1 MTQTNALHQHEL
13 NEEKYSDLV
22 DELFFEGDEN
32 PTFRVY
38 DLDSANWV
46 FRKLQALIAKQNDI
60 NALAEK
66 EVARIRDW
74 QEKETAGI
82 AGHISFFEHL
92 LTRYHESQLAADP
105 KAKTISTP
113 YGKLKSTTRKAAPK
127 KTDDAALLQHLKDS
141 GETDYIV
148 VKESPAWGD
157 YKKTLQ
163 VAEVNGIATVRDAN
177 GQEVPGVEVEP
188 AGTSFKV
195 EVAE

>member
-13 NEEKYSDLV
+13 NEELYHEIGED
-22 DELFFEGDEN
+22 LFFAGDSQA
-32 PTFRVY
+32 FRVY

-46 FRKLQALIAKQNDI
+46 FRKLQALNVK
-60 NALAEK
+60 LAEINTLADK

-74 QEKETAGI
+74 QAKETAGI

-92 LTRYHESQLAADP
+92 LTRYHESQLAQDP

-148 VKESPAWGD
+148 VKETPAWGD

-163 VAEVNGIATVRDAN
+163 VAEVQGELMAIDENGVP
-177 GQEVPGVEVEP
+177 VPGVEIEP
-188 AGTSFKV
+188 AGTTFKV

>member
-13 NEEKYSDLV
+13 N
-22 DELFFEGDEN
+22 DELYREIDDDLFFAGDSQA
-32 PTFRVY
+32 FRVY

-46 FRKLQALIAKQNDI
+46 FRKLQALNAKVGEI
-60 NALAEK
+60 NTLADK
-66 EVARIRDW
+66 EVDRIRDW
-74 QEKETAGI
+74 QAKETAGI
-82 AGHISFFEHL
+82 AGHIAFFERL
-92 LTRYHESQLAADP
+92 LTQYHESQIAQDP

-148 VKESPAWGD
+148 VKETPAWGD